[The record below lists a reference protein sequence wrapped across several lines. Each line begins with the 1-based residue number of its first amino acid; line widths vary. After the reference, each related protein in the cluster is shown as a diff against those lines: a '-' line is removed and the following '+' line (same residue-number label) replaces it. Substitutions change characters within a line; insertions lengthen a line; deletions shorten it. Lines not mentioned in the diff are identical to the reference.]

1 MLQNWQDF
9 ILFIPLLLAVAG
21 GCSKTDDPGFLVTAH
36 RGASGLAPENTIA
49 AIQEAIK
56 YRANYAEIDVHL
68 TADGEV
74 VLMHDDS
81 VNRTTNGEGNI
92 WELTMEELEGLDAG
106 SWFSAEF
113 AGEPVPTLR
122 DVIRLASGK
131 IKLNI
136 EIKVSEEEPDI
147 ASAVVGII
155 RTENFTRFCMV
166 TSFDRET
173 VEEVRR
179 IAPEIV
185 TGLIFGRDYPA
196 DVMEGEWEVLSCN
209 QEIVN
214 QNFVNRAKEEGKI
227 IHVWT
232 VNDEMTMMRLI
243 DLKVDG
249 IITNY
254 PGLLYEVL
262 ATFNLR

>member
-1 MLQNWQDF
+1 MSQNWQDF

-21 GCSKTDDPGFLVTAH
+21 GCSKTGEPGFLITAH

-49 AIQEAIK
+49 AIQEAIECG
-56 YRANYAEIDVHL
+56 ANYAEIDVHL

-81 VNRTTNGEGNI
+81 VNRTTDGEGNI
-92 WELTMEELEGLDAG
+92 WELTLEELEGLDAG
-106 SWFSAEF
+106 SWFSEEF
-113 AGEPVPTLR
+113 TGEPVPTLR

-147 ASAVVGII
+147 ATAVVGII
-155 RTENFTRFCMV
+155 RTEKFTRSCMV

-179 IAPEIV
+179 IAPKII

-196 DVMEGEWEVLSCN
+196 DVLEGEWEVLSCN

-214 QNFVNRAKEEGKI
+214 QNFVNRAREAGKK

-232 VNDEMTMMRLI
+232 VNDEMAMTRLI
-243 DLKVDG
+243 NLRVDG

-254 PGLLYEVL
+254 PDLLNEVL
-262 ATFNLR
+262 STLNLR

>member
-1 MLQNWQDF
+1 MFQNGHFF
-9 ILFIPLLLAVAG
+9 ILFIPLLLAVTG
-21 GCSKTDDPGFLVTAH
+21 GCSKAEDPGFLITAH

-49 AIQEAIK
+49 AILEAIECG
-56 YRANYAEIDVHL
+56 ANYAEIDVHL
-68 TADGEV
+68 TADGQV

-81 VNRTTNGEGNI
+81 VNRTTDGTGNI
-92 WELTMEELEGLDAG
+92 WELTLEELEGLDAG
-106 SWFSAEF
+106 SWFSEEF

-136 EIKVSEEEPDI
+136 EIKVTPEEPEV

-155 RTENFTRFCMV
+155 RTENFGRSCMI
-166 TSFDRET
+166 TSFDRQT

-179 IAPEIV
+179 IAPDII
-185 TGLIFGRDYPA
+185 TGLIFGSDYPA

-214 QNFVNRAKEEGKI
+214 QNFVNRAREAGKLV
-227 IHVWT
+227 HVWT
-232 VNDEMTMMRLI
+232 VNDEMAMMRLI

-249 IITNY
+249 IITDY
-254 PGLLYEVL
+254 PDLLKEVL
-262 ATFNLR
+262 STVNLR